1 MLPLLDVK
9 SLSHMITPVHSASTV
24 LTHAR
29 PPCPPA
35 QRSPT
40 AAYTASGI
48 LPCVVPPGGIEPP
61 YRVPQTRVLPL
72 NQGGIVVWTSRVRTR
87 CGSEPCAV
95 RPLPLIQ
102 D

>member
-1 MLPLLDVK
+1 MV
-9 SLSHMITPVHSASTV
+9 
-24 LTHAR
+24 
-29 PPCPPA
+29 
-35 QRSPT
+35 T
-40 AAYTASGI
+40 AA
-48 LPCVVPPGGIEPP
+48 VNHQMVPPSGIEPL
-61 YRVPQTRVLPL
+61 YRAPQTRVLPL